1 MESLNKWIGKVLFV
15 VMAGALIIY
24 ASSRTLDLVNTT
36 LGADNQLVGYLAL
49 FATTGGAL
57 AWLSVYLWNSKGV
70 AQKSIALV
78 MICVDVVG
86 EIILFTADTLLQSGI
101 NGVTYGL
108 TEQDIQ
114 IVVYCMSALIAAN
127 IAATFG
133 FHIMDVDNQAS
144 IEIHLAEAEIG
155 RAVRAAKV
163 AKAQELSAGI
173 AERAA
178 EQYGQELTPDAPVPV
193 LSSLF
198 GDKQS
203 PKAKAGGKQ

>member
-1 MESLNKWIGKVLFV
+1 MKSLNVWIGKVLFV

-24 ASSRTLDLVNTT
+24 AASRTLDFVNKT

-57 AWLSVYLWNSKGV
+57 AWLSVYLWNSKGI

-108 TEQDIQ
+108 TEADVQ

-127 IAATFG
+127 IAATFA
-133 FHIMDVDNQAS
+133 FHIMDVDNIAA

-155 RAVRAAKV
+155 RAIREAKV
-163 AKAQELSAGI
+163 AKAHELSAGI
-173 AERAA
+173 AEKAA
-178 EQYGQELTPDAPVPV
+178 QAYALEIKPETLEAPLVAPV
-193 LSSLF
+193 LF
-198 GDKQS
+198 GGKSD
-203 PKAKAGGKQ
+203 PKGGTK